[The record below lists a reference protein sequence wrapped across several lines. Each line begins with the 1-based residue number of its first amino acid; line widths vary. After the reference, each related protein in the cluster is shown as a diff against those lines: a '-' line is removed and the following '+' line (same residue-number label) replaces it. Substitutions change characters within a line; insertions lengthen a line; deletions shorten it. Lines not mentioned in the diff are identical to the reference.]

1 MRALGTDVC
10 LRACVICRPT
20 RDEAIRVAQSLLPD
34 DRAESTIALKNDS
47 RMYDESRAAH
57 EWLSRTLWGGLV
69 PHYGPVWTTLIGT
82 PDELADALLAYK
94 EIGVD
99 QFILSGW
106 PEVDE
111 VSIFGSEVVPRVRD
125 AERRQVA

>member
-1 MRALGTDVC
+1 
-10 LRACVICRPT
+10 
-20 RDEAIRVAQSLLPD
+20 
-34 DRAESTIALKNDS
+34 
-47 RMYDESRAAH
+47 
-57 EWLSRTLWGGLV
+57 V

-111 VSIFGSEVVPRVRD
+111 ISIFGSEVVPRVRD

>member
-1 MRALGTDVC
+1 MEVN
-10 LRACVICRPT
+10 I
-20 RDEAIRVAQSLLPD
+20 
-34 DRAESTIALKNDS
+34 S
-47 RMYDESRAAH
+47 RTARAAD

-111 VSIFGSEVVPRVRD
+111 ISIFGSEVVPRVRD

>member
-1 MRALGTDVC
+1 MH
-10 LRACVICRPT
+10 
-20 RDEAIRVAQSLLPD
+20 E
-34 DRAESTIALKNDS
+34 
-47 RMYDESRAAH
+47 ESRAAD

-82 PDELADALLAYK
+82 PDELADAFLAYK

-111 VSIFGSEVVPRVRD
+111 ISIFGSEVVPRVRD